1 MPQRL
6 LPRSTSGKPTSQE
19 GALVMDPFYS
29 YASQNDDNNP
39 EGPEDPRMRAIVVEE
54 PRSERHIEF
63 NVQTDAISAVSP
75 YIKTMFDI
83 YPTKRRLGISATAD
97 HMQILLKYMKTH
109 TFDPTDISH
118 RHRNKH
124 DIVFR
129 HIDFY
134 LFCQKMGYKS
144 LADVVRIGIQ
154 ASLELL
160 AWSPAPGEK
169 DSVLLYP
176 NEGSNGKPSHAPLLK
191 SLISACELY
200 YPKIKRGDPIKRS
213 LLIYSYHLWP
223 SFELYFSNR
232 RPSIHHQAREIS
244 ELWAAMNEYHIKTPD
259 IYKSEAPEY
268 SIRTNFVLWML
279 GVPTFEMITVA
290 SLACC
295 YFVYRSKSK

>member
-1 MPQRL
+1 M
-6 LPRSTSGKPTSQE
+6 RSVISTAWILASS
-19 GALVMDPFYS
+19 S
-29 YASQNDDNNP
+29 YASRFVTWDGENDDINP
-39 EGPEDPRMRAIVVEE
+39 EGPENPRLRAIVVEE

-63 NVQTDAISAVSP
+63 TVRADAISAVSP

-97 HMQILLKYMKTH
+97 HMQILLKYMNTH
-109 TFDPTDISH
+109 IYDPTDISH

-154 ASLELL
+154 ANLDLL
-160 AWSPAPGEK
+160 AWSPVPDGK

-176 NEGSNGKPSHAPLLK
+176 NEGSSGKPSHTPLLK
-191 SLISACELY
+191 SLTSACELY
-200 YPKIKRGDPIKRS
+200 YPKINQGDPIKRS

-223 SFELYFSNR
+223 SIELYLLDR
-232 RPSIHHQAREIS
+232 QANNFQITIGS
-244 ELWAAMNEYHIKTPD
+244 PELWSAMKAYHMTKPVD

-268 SIRTNFVLWML
+268 SVRTNFVLWIL
-279 GVPTFEMITVA
+279 GVPTFEMLTVV

-295 YFVYRSKSK
+295 YFMYRSKSK